1 MYAAVL
7 GLHNLLRWVVLFLA
21 AWALF
26 RGYSGW
32 MRDRPWSGLDRQ
44 AGLVFSIVFDIQIL
58 LGLFLAFISPLV
70 QNVLVGVGAAMQ
82 APHSRFFL
90 IEHVPL
96 MLLALILVHL
106 GSSRSRN
113 APDDHTKHR
122 RAAVMYTL
130 GTLATGVAIPW
141 WRALLPGLG

>member
-7 GLHNLLRWVVLFLA
+7 GLHSLLSGVVLLLA
-21 AWALF
+21 GWALF

-32 MRDRPWSGLDRQ
+32 VRGRPWSGLDRQ
-44 AGLVFSIVFDIQIL
+44 AGLVFSIVFDIQVL
-58 LGLFLAFISPLV
+58 LGLTLAFISPLV

-106 GSSRSRN
+106 GSSRGRS
-113 APDDHTKHR
+113 APDAQT
-122 RAAVMYTL
+122 
-130 GTLATGVAIPW
+130 
-141 WRALLPGLG
+141 